1 MPFEPTWPLVAASDP
16 PTGTIR
22 ITGMLEADAGTG
34 DDPAVETQDGRVT
47 VLSRV
52 DLEALQ
58 AQVSY
63 ELLPV
68 YITLRSQVPAQG
80 GLPEVAPAAELT
92 DGPHLGYAL
101 QWFAFASIA
110 AMGWT
115 ILVRRE
121 VLDRRVAEDAD

>member
-1 MPFEPTWPLVAASDP
+1 M
-16 PTGTIR
+16 
-22 ITGMLEADAGTG
+22 
-34 DDPAVETQDGRVT
+34 
-47 VLSRV
+47 
-52 DLEALQ
+52 
-58 AQVSY
+58 SY
-63 ELLPV
+63 ELLPM

-80 GLPEVAPAAELT
+80 ALPELVTADEPT

-110 AMGWT
+110 AIGWA